1 MAVDRNVIIASV
13 ALLLDEEEREKT
25 QSKRSVWTRPWLQRR
40 KIKGAFHT
48 TFKELK
54 EEDPEGFK
62 GYVRMDVD
70 HFDELLHL
78 LAPFLQKQDTNMRE
92 CISPEEMCCITLRYL
107 ASGESF
113 RSLEYQFRISKKAIS
128 YIIQEV
134 CSAIIKVLGT
144 DNFKTPKT
152 TEEWMEIA
160 KKFQQRWNFPHGL
173 GGVDGKH
180 IIIQQPKNSGSHY
193 RNYKGS
199 DSIILMG
206 MIGPEYEFLFADV
219 GMNGRNSDGGN
230 WSQSPLKLALESGAL
245 NLPEPSELPGRLRK
259 VPYVCTGDD
268 AFPLST
274 FMMKPYP
281 QKGLTP
287 EKRVFNYRLSRMR
300 RISENGFG
308 ILANRWRVFRR
319 PILLEPE
326 KAKTITIAA
335 ITLHNWLRMDST
347 YGKVYIPQD
356 LADSEDK
363 TTGKIIEGSW
373 RQDQPTESWYS
384 LPLNKVSNPTNE
396 AKAIREEFNEYFN
409 NEGCV
414 PWQWRCA
421 RLDV

>member
-1 MAVDRNVIIASV
+1 MAVVKKIVVIASV
-13 ALLLDEEEREKT
+13 ALLLDEEEEETK
-25 QSKRSVWTRPWLQRR
+25 KRRRRSIWTRPWLLRR
-40 KIKGAFHT
+40 KIDGAYHSL
-48 TFKELK
+48 FKELK
-54 EEDPEGFK
+54 EEDSEGFK
-62 GYVRMDVD
+62 GYLRMDVD
-70 HFDELLHL
+70 RFDELVHL
-78 LAPFLQKQDTNMRE
+78 LTPFLQKQDTNMRE
-92 CISPEEMCCITLRYL
+92 CIKPEEMCCIALRYL

-113 RSLEYQFRISKKAIS
+113 RSLEYQFRVSKKAIS

-134 CSAIIKVLGT
+134 CAAIIDVLGKYH
-144 DNFKTPKT
+144 FKTPKT

-160 KKFQQRWNFPHGL
+160 EKFYVGWNFPNGL

-180 IIIQQPKNSGSHY
+180 IVLQQPKNSGSHY

-206 MIGPEYEFLFADV
+206 MVGPEYEFLFADV

-245 NLPEPSELPGRLRK
+245 NLPEPTPLPGRPKK

-281 QKGLTP
+281 QKGLTS
-287 EKRVFNYRLSRMR
+287 EKRVFNYRVSRMR

-319 PILLEPE
+319 PFSLEPE
-326 KAKTITIAA
+326 KVKVIAIAA
-335 ITLHNWLRMDST
+335 ITLHNWLRKDST
-347 YGKVYIPQD
+347 YGKVYVSRD
-356 LADSEDK
+356 LVDNEDVM
-363 TTGKIIEGSW
+363 TGEITEGSW
-373 RQDQPTESWYS
+373 RKDPPTESWYS
-384 LPLNKVSNPTNE
+384 LSLNKASNATHE
-396 AKAIREEFNEYFN
+396 AKAIREEFREYFY

-421 RLDV
+421 F